1 MIQIIWQLLVEAQ
14 TSAYAQMKAF
24 HLAPSEKEL
33 LMSVTMEIQVENLKC
48 GGCARSILKGLNDM
62 QGVSNVE
69 VDHENKLVKFSG
81 EEVSRAKVAE
91 KLRSMGYPEKGT
103 LEGLSAGVAS
113 SKSFVSCAI
122 GRVS

>member
-1 MIQIIWQLLVEAQ
+1 
-14 TSAYAQMKAF
+14 
-24 HLAPSEKEL
+24 
-33 LMSVTMEIQVENLKC
+33 MSVALEIQVENLKC
-48 GGCARSILKGLNDM
+48 GGCARSILKGLTDM

-81 EEVSRAKVAE
+81 EEVSRAQVAK

-103 LEGLSAGVAS
+103 LEGLSAGVANA
-113 SKSFVSCAI
+113 KSFVSCAF

>member
-1 MIQIIWQLLVEAQ
+1 MIQIIWQLLVEVQ
-14 TSAYAQMKAF
+14 TSTHAEMKPF
-24 HLAPSEKEL
+24 YQAPSEKEL
-33 LMSVTMEIQVENLKC
+33 LMSVAMEIQVENLKC
-48 GGCARSILKGLNDM
+48 GGCARSILKGLTDM

-81 EEVSRAKVAE
+81 EEVSRPQVAE

-103 LEGLSAGVAS
+103 LEGLSAGVANA
-113 SKSFVSCAI
+113 KSFVSCAF